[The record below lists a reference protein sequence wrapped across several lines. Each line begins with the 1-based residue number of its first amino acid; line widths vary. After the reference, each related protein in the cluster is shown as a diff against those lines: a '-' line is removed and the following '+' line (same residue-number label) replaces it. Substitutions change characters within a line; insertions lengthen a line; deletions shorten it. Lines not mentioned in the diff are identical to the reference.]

1 MEKYEGYN
9 LRLRDALVGVQFL
22 FVAFGAL
29 VLVPI
34 LTGLDTSVAL
44 FTAGI
49 GTLLFQLITRKHVP
63 PIFLASSFAFIAP
76 LSFGVKE
83 WGIAATMSGVIAAGL
98 FYVVLSLLIRL
109 KGEGFL
115 HKILPPVVVGPVI
128 MTIGLILS
136 PAAVNMV
143 MGKGKEALY
152 TQGQS
157 LTIALISLS
166 AVIVVMMFGR
176 GMLRLV
182 PILCGIAAGY
192 CASLFVGI
200 VDFTPILNAPWFALP
215 HFTAPVFKLEAVI
228 YMVPIAIAPAIEH
241 IGDMLAISNV
251 TKENFLKNPGLKSTL
266 LGDGLAT
273 SLAGCF
279 GGPPNTTYSEVTG
292 AVSITKAYNPAIM
305 TFAALAAI
313 LLAFVGKLG
322 AALSTIPAPVIGGIM
337 LLLFGII
344 ASVGMETLIKN
355 GVDLAEPRNMIIV
368 ALIFVCAIGGM
379 VLDFGAMSFS
389 GVGLGALIGITLNLV
404 LPKTKHFDGY

>member
-44 FTAGI
+44 FTAGV
-49 GTLLFQLITRKHVP
+49 GTLMFQLVTHKNIP

-76 LSFGVKE
+76 LSFGVRE
-83 WGIAATMSGVIAAGL
+83 WGIAATMGGVIAAGL
-98 FYVVLSLLIRL
+98 FYVALSLLVRL
-109 KGEGFL
+109 RGEGFL

-143 MGKGKEALY
+143 MGKEASY
-152 TQGQS
+152 TQAQS
-157 LTIALISLS
+157 LSIALVSL
-166 AVIVVMMFGR
+166 ATVIVVMMFGR

-192 CASLFVGI
+192 CVSLFVGI

-215 HFTAPVFKLEAVI
+215 SFTAPVFKLEAMI

-251 TKENFLKNPGLKSTL
+251 TKENFLKNPGLKNTL

-305 TFAALAAI
+305 TFAALTAI

-355 GVDLAEPRNMIIV
+355 SVDLAEPRNMIIV

-404 LPKTKHFDGY
+404 LPKTKHFEGY

>member
-9 LRLRDALVGVQFL
+9 LRFKDALVGVQFL

-44 FTAGI
+44 FTAGV
-49 GTLLFQLITRKHVP
+49 GTLMFQLVTRKNIP

-83 WGIAATMSGVIAAGL
+83 WGIAATMGGVIAAGL
-98 FYVVLSLLIRL
+98 FYVALSLLVRL
-109 KGEGFL
+109 RGEGFL

-143 MGKGKEALY
+143 MGKGVPY
-152 TQGQS
+152 TQAQS
-157 LTIALISLS
+157 LSIALVSL
-166 AVIVVMMFGR
+166 ATVIVVMMFGR

-192 CASLFVGI
+192 CVSLFVGI

-215 HFTAPVFKLEAVI
+215 SFTAPVFKLEAMI

-251 TKENFLKNPGLKSTL
+251 TKENFLKNPGLKNTL

-404 LPKTKHFDGY
+404 LPKTKHFEGY

>member
-44 FTAGI
+44 FTAGV
-49 GTLLFQLITRKHVP
+49 GTLMFQLVTHKNIP

-76 LSFGVKE
+76 LSFGVRE
-83 WGIAATMSGVIAAGL
+83 WGIAATMGGVIAAGL
-98 FYVVLSLLIRL
+98 FYVALSLLVRL
-109 KGEGFL
+109 RGEGFL

-136 PAAVNMV
+136 PAAVSMV
-143 MGKGKEALY
+143 MGKEGAPY

-157 LTIALISLS
+157 LTIAFISL
-166 AVIVVMMFGR
+166 ATVIIVMMFGR

-192 CASLFVGI
+192 CVSLFVGI

-215 HFTAPVFKLEAVI
+215 SFTAPVFKLEAMI

-251 TKENFLKNPGLKSTL
+251 TKENFLKNPGLKNTL

-404 LPKTKHFDGY
+404 LPKTKHFEGY

>member
-1 MEKYEGYN
+1 M
-9 LRLRDALVGVQFL
+9 
-22 FVAFGAL
+22 
-29 VLVPI
+29 
-34 LTGLDTSVAL
+34 
-44 FTAGI
+44 
-49 GTLLFQLITRKHVP
+49 
-63 PIFLASSFAFIAP
+63 
-76 LSFGVKE
+76 KE
-83 WGIAATMSGVIAAGL
+83 WGIAATMGGVIAAGL
-98 FYVVLSLLIRL
+98 FYVALSLLIRL

-215 HFTAPVFKLEAVI
+215 NFTAPVFKLEAVI

>member
-44 FTAGI
+44 FTAGV
-49 GTLLFQLITRKHVP
+49 GTLMFQLVTRKNIP

-83 WGIAATMSGVIAAGL
+83 WGIAATMGGVIAAGL
-98 FYVVLSLLIRL
+98 FYVALSLLVRL
-109 KGEGFL
+109 RGEEFL

-143 MGKGKEALY
+143 MGKEAPY
-152 TQGQS
+152 TQAQS
-157 LTIALISLS
+157 LSIALVSL
-166 AVIVVMMFGR
+166 ATVIVVMMFGR

-192 CASLFVGI
+192 CVSLFVGI
-200 VDFTPILNAPWFALP
+200 VDFTPILSAPWFALP
-215 HFTAPVFKLEAVI
+215 SFTAPVFKLEAVI

-251 TKENFLKNPGLKSTL
+251 TKENFLKNPGLKNTL

-404 LPKTKHFDGY
+404 LPKTKHFEGY